1 MALLKE
7 STVTKPVTY
16 TLRRSVGG
24 YRVLYG
30 GDDVGRIAKDGVAWS
45 LCLTWDETRAE
56 FATLIEARAWL
67 ESVRE
72 TRIGTFETPEF
83 KRTVAD
89 ACAKSPMRRSPLER
103 AVVAMAFGAK

>member
-30 GDDVGRIAKDGVAWS
+30 GDDVGR
-45 LCLTWDETRAE
+45 
-56 FATLIEARAWL
+56 
-67 ESVRE
+67 
-72 TRIGTFETPEF
+72 
-83 KRTVAD
+83 TVAD

-103 AVVAMAFGAK
+103 AVVAMAFGAN